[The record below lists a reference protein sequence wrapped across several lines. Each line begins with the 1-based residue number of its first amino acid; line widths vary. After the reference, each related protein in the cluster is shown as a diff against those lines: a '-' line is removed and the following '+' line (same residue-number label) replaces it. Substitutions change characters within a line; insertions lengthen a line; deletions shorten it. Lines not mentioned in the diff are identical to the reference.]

1 MNKKNIPDKTS
12 LRKKAEELL
21 KNQVAK
27 NFSQFDETNAEKLIH
42 ELEVHKIEL
51 EITNVELNEANNLK
65 KELANKYIELYDF
78 APNGYFS
85 INKDNEIIEL
95 NFAAAKMLGR
105 DRSNVK
111 KSQFGFFVLPE
122 TRTIFNQFLENVFS
136 SGLKQTCEVVISTNG
151 DAPMYLYLTGIIVA
165 NGDYCLVTAIDITEQ
180 KKSQEALL
188 KKDKAI
194 NASSQVIFITDQ
206 EGIITFINP
215 EFTKMYGYEAD
226 EIIGKTTPRILKS
239 GAQTDQFYTNFWNT
253 LRNKESIISVE
264 FNNKRK
270 DGSFIEVA
278 STANPILDEQG
289 AIIGFVGM
297 HKDVTERKRAETIQN
312 IILNISNASQKDSD
326 LVEFIGII
334 QKELGRVIDTS
345 NFFVALYN
353 EETDTFKLPYFK
365 DVQDKMTKFPVGK
378 TMTGLVIKKGVSLL
392 LDKEAVNKLVKNKE
406 VDKIGFD
413 SEIWLG
419 VPLKTKDKII
429 GALVVQSYTNPT
441 AFAEKDKEVLEI
453 ISHQISLSIERKNN
467 EEELNST
474 KKYLEN
480 LINHANAPIIVWNSN
495 FEIQIFNKA
504 FERLTGYVSN
514 KIIGHT
520 LEFLF
525 PLESIIETREKVNH
539 TVLGNFWETIEIP
552 IQCKNGE
559 TKIVLWNSAN
569 IYDSDEKT
577 LISTIAQ
584 GNDITSR
591 KKVELDLIKSKEK
604 AEESDRLKSAFL
616 ANMSHEIRTPMN
628 GILGFSDLL
637 KTPHLSDEQQQKYIG
652 VIEKSG
658 KRMLNIINDI
668 VDISK
673 IEAGLMHVEIKESNI
688 NEQIEYIYTLFKP
701 EVEAKGMQFF
711 FKNTL
716 PLKEAFIKTDREK
729 VFAIFTNL
737 VKNAIKYTNEGS
749 IEFGYEKKGDYL
761 EFYIKD
767 TGIGIPK
774 DRQEAIFERFIQA
787 DIMDKMAR
795 EGAGLGLSITKAY
808 IEMLGGKI
816 WVESE
821 EGIGSTFYF
830 TLPYFMK
837 PKEKNSTK
845 DVEVTE
851 NTEHQVKNLKTL
863 IAEDDEASEIL
874 LSINVSEFSNEIKN
888 ARTGTE
894 TIEICRNNPD
904 IDLILLDIQ
913 MPEMNGLEAT
923 RQIRK
928 FNKNVIIIAQ
938 TAYGLTG
945 DLEKSLNAGCNDYI
959 AKPINKSELKSL
971 IQKYFNKE

>member
-971 IQKYFNKE
+971 IQKYFNK